1 MSGNPGQTLG
11 NPGQISAKFQE
22 ILVIFQAIPAP
33 LSDIFFMIHMIFHDI
48 FGFDTTITQYLQYFR
63 SANMVKNCVFLLQKS
78 ALRRLATIGKKMCRL
93 YFFFWKLMGGI
104 FQLFVPL
111 SSRNSFTNSHF
122 LCMRKDFQ
130 CVCLLDIY
138 RVICQKKCDNDILK
152 NIR

>member
-48 FGFDTTITQYLQYFR
+48 LGFDTTITQYLQYFR

-93 YFFFWKLMGGI
+93 YFFFGNLWGVY
-104 FQLFVPL
+104 F
-111 SSRNSFTNSHF
+111 NF
-122 LCMRKDFQ
+122 LCHFHLEIASPIVTFYACGRTFS
-130 CVCLLDIY
+130 VCAY
-138 RVICQKKCDNDILK
+138 
-152 NIR
+152 